1 MKKIS
6 IVSSAFN
13 EEQNILPLYQAVKEE
28 MAKWADQYTY
38 EHIILDNGSTDGTL
52 AQLRQL
58 AAQDT
63 RLKVIAN
70 ARNFGHIR
78 SPYYGILQ
86 AQGDAVIYMASDLQD
101 PPALI
106 SSFLEKWQQGFK
118 VVLGQKQQSY
128 ESKIFFGMR
137 KFYYWLLNLVN
148 DSGADL
154 VPNCTGF
161 GLYDKCVV
169 DQLRQLADPYPYL
182 RGLVCELGYAKALVP
197 FVQPARKSGI
207 TKNNF
212 YTLYDNAMIGFTN
225 HSKMPLRL
233 AALCGFVLGAISF
246 VLACVYLVLKLCF
259 WDKFP
264 MGTAPILLAVLLF
277 AAVQLVFLGILGEY
291 IGAILTQVLRRPLV
305 VEKQRIN
312 FDEKRNQN

>member
-13 EEQNILPLYQAVKEE
+13 EQENVAPLYEAVRKE
-28 MAKWADQYTY
+28 MAKWADKYDY
-38 EHIILDNGSTDGTL
+38 EQIILDNGSTDNTL
-52 AQLRQL
+52 AELRRL
-58 AAQDT
+58 AAQDKH
-63 RLKVIAN
+63 LKVIAN

-86 AQGDAVIYMASDLQD
+86 AYGDAVVYLASDLQD
-101 PPALI
+101 PPELI
-106 SSFLEKWQQGFK
+106 SQFITEWKRGFK

-128 ESKIFFGMR
+128 ESKLFFGVR
-137 KFYYWLLNLVN
+137 KIYYWLLNLLN
-148 DSGADL
+148 DSGTDL

-169 DQLRQLADPYPYL
+169 DELRRLADPYPYL
-182 RGLVCELGYAKALVP
+182 RGLVCEFGYARTLVP
-197 FVQPARKSGI
+197 FVQPPRKSGI

-225 HSKMPLRL
+225 YSKVPLRL
-233 AALCGFVLGAISF
+233 AALSGFVLGVVSF
-246 VLACVYLVLKLCF
+246 TVACIYLILKLCF

-264 MGTAPILLAVLLF
+264 MGTAPILLAVLFF
-277 AAVQLVFLGILGEY
+277 ASVQLVFLGVLGEY
-291 IGAILTQVLRRPLV
+291 IGAILTQVLKRPLV
-305 VEKQRIN
+305 VEKERIN
-312 FDEKRNQN
+312 FEK

>member
-1 MKKIS
+1 MKKKIS

-13 EEQNILPLYQAVKEE
+13 EQENILPLCMAVRTE
-28 MAKWADQYTY
+28 MEKWKDKYDY
-38 EHIILDNGSTDGTL
+38 EQIILDNCSTDNTL
-52 AQLRQL
+52 QELRQL
-58 AAQDT
+58 AAQDSHV
-63 RLKVIAN
+63 KVIAN

-101 PPALI
+101 PPELI
-106 SSFLEKWQQGFK
+106 SQFIARWEDGFP

-128 ESKIFFGMR
+128 ESKLFFAVR

-148 DSGADL
+148 DSGAEL

-161 GLYDKCVV
+161 GLYDKTVV
-169 DQLRQLADPYPYL
+169 DELRKLNDPYPYL
-182 RGLVCELGYAKALVP
+182 RGLVCELGYPKALVP
-197 FVQPARKSGI
+197 FVQPVRKRGI

-225 HSKMPLRL
+225 HSKVPLRL
-233 AALCGFVLGAISF
+233 AALGGFLLGAVSF
-246 VLACVYLVLKLCF
+246 VLACAYLVLKLCF

-277 AAVQLVFLGILGEY
+277 AAVQLVFLGVLGEY
-291 IGAILTQVLRRPLV
+291 IGAILTQVLKRPLV
-305 VEKQRIN
+305 VEKERIN
-312 FDEKRNQN
+312 FDK